1 MPDDRDLA
9 PSILS
14 RGECVVARGLREG
27 LTVEEIAAE
36 RDEPAEVVERATE
49 RVREKTD
56 RALATLAQ
64 SPFVAE
70 AAADLDP
77 ETRER
82 IRAALDEA

>member
-1 MPDDRDLA
+1 MKDDSDPA

-14 RGECVVARGLREG
+14 RGEHVVARRLREG
-27 LTVEEIAAE
+27 LTVEEIAEE
-36 RDEPAEVVERATE
+36 RDESPEAVERAIE

-64 SPFVAE
+64 SPFATE
-70 AAADLDP
+70 AARDLDP

-82 IRAALDEA
+82 VRTALEEA

>member
-1 MPDDRDLA
+1 MQDDPDLA

-14 RGECVVARGLREG
+14 RGERVVARGLDEG
-27 LTVEEIAAE
+27 LTVEEIAEE
-36 RDEPAEVVERATE
+36 RDESPEVVERAVE

-64 SPFVAE
+64 SPFAAE
-70 AAADLDP
+70 AVRSLDP

-82 IRAALDEA
+82 IRNALDDA